1 MIDISVPIT
10 GGMVVYPGDEEVRL
24 ERVAS
29 IADGEDANIS
39 RLSCGVHTGTHVDAP
54 LHFFDGDIG
63 VDGLSL
69 DALTGPAHVV
79 DATFVD
85 RELAADS
92 LRRIDLPSDTER
104 LLFKTRNSQLWEKR
118 EFSDDFV
125 RFNADG
131 ARALAELGVRL
142 VGIDYLS
149 VGDPDTHRVLLG
161 SGLVVLEGIDLREVE
176 PGPYQLLCLPL
187 RLVGSEGAPCRAVL
201 ARP

>member
-54 LHFFDGDIG
+54 LHFFDGDVG

-69 DALTGPAHVV
+69 DALTGPAQVV
-79 DATFVD
+79 DATFVE
-85 RELAADS
+85 RELDADS

>member
-1 MIDISVPIT
+1 MIDITVPIT

-24 ERVAS
+24 ERVTS
-29 IADGEDANIS
+29 IAEGEDANIS

-54 LHFFDGDIG
+54 LHFVDGDVG

-69 DALTGPAHVV
+69 DALTGTAHVV
-79 DATFVD
+79 DATFVEHEID
-85 RELAADS
+85 AES

-142 VGIDYLS
+142 VGVDYLS

-161 SGLVVLEGIDLREVE
+161 SGLVVLEGVDLREVQ

-187 RLVGSEGAPCRAVL
+187 RLVGSDGAPCRAVL
-201 ARP
+201 TRP